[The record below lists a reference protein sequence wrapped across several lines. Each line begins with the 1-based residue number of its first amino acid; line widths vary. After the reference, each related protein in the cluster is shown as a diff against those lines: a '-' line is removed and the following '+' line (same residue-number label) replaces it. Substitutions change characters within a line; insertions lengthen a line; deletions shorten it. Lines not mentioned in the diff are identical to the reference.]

1 MVGTRAHGK
10 SFHAWGRRAVRFTL
24 FTILMQDDSSLYFQ
38 LLMRDVLE
46 YSTMS
51 SAVHLGLTDAER
63 AAIRDVI
70 ARHTAITSARIF
82 GSRAKGTAK
91 HNSDVDIALDG
102 AITPL
107 QAAGIARELDEL
119 PLPYLF
125 DVVVINTITSESLLA
140 HIERVG
146 VDV

>member
-1 MVGTRAHGK
+1 M
-10 SFHAWGRRAVRFTL
+10 SD
-24 FTILMQDDSSLYFQ
+24 I
-38 LLMRDVLE
+38 LE

-51 SAVHLGLTDAER
+51 SAVDLGLTDVER
-63 AAIRDVI
+63 TAIQDVI
-70 ARHTAITSARIF
+70 GRHSPITRARIF

-102 AITPL
+102 GISPL
-107 QAAGIARELDEL
+107 QAAGTARELDEL
-119 PLPYLF
+119 PLPYRI

-140 HIERVG
+140 HIQRVG